1 MSRVRRYQHTEGIFL
16 QVKLRGF
23 RIELGEVE
31 AAMADV
37 PGVALA
43 AALVLKDASGSPQLV
58 GYVTP
63 DSVDP
68 AAVLSSL
75 RARLPAHFVPLLVVP
90 LREMPLSP
98 SGKVDRRALESQ
110 PAYRPDWTAAAMSD
124 EYVAPRSP
132 VEAAV
137 QAAWQEVLGMQR
149 VSVESEFFRIGGNSL
164 MANKVTSR
172 LRAALGVPLSGGALY
187 QHPTIASLA
196 AQLQAAGA
204 GQAQANGVRGI
215 VPVAGYDKAALAA
228 GVPASSQQEQ
238 VLRGD
243 RDGLTYME
251 ELLRVRLV
259 GALDAGALARAWD
272 ALAMRHATL
281 RTRFR
286 DDGDRLLQVHNTS
299 RHHASS
305 LLVCST
311 CTGLHKAAQIVSA
324 IVYNDM

>member
-1 MSRVRRYQHTEGIFL
+1 M
-16 QVKLRGF
+16 KLRGF

-43 AALVLKDASGSPQLV
+43 AALVLKDASGSQQLV

-68 AAVLSSL
+68 AAVLNSL
-75 RARLPAHFVPLLVVP
+75 RARLPAHFVPHLVMP

-98 SGKVDRRALESQ
+98 SGKVDRRALESRPEYQ
-110 PAYRPDWTAAAMSD
+110 PDWAAAAAAD
-124 EYVAPRSP
+124 EYVAPRSDL
-132 VEAAV
+132 ERAV

-149 VSVESEFFRIGGNSL
+149 VSVESDFFRIGGNSL
-164 MANKVTSR
+164 LANKVTSR
-172 LRAALGVPLSGGALY
+172 LRAALGAPLSGGSLY
-187 QHPTIASLA
+187 QHPTIAGLA
-196 AQLQAAGA
+196 AQLGAAGA
-204 GQAQANGVRGI
+204 GAAQPQDGVRGI
-215 VPVAGYDKAALAA
+215 VPVAGYDAGALAA

-251 ELLRVRLV
+251 ELLRVRLA
-259 GALDAGALARAWD
+259 GPLDAGALARAWE

-286 DDGDRLLQVHNTS
+286 DDGDRLLQVHTS
-299 RHHASS
+299 APRQTGPKVFTSHAWA
-305 LLVCST
+305 C
-311 CTGLHKAAQIVSA
+311 HKAAQFRHCQCTGQQQRSCQPASSA
-324 IVYNDM
+324 HCGCF